1 MFKLTCFVII
11 FIALTSVLPISI
23 LLCNNENLTGK
34 VIGNRIFKHHSIVKP
49 VGVPTHPYGT
59 RHNPYTTTRAMESI
73 ERRNPSKLFKKFRYL
88 ENIWQDC
95 GELCNTSRDGISGPY
110 FNHVK
115 ATIQCE
121 KLFRNEDFDRGHGEA
136 HAPKEIPQELL
147 QEFTMNGR
155 LKIQKWYFD
164 TKYLGGK
171 ARSPIWSKD
180 DVERQIDLA
189 RKGQLPG
196 AYGTSET
203 NALRDGLKHA
213 PHVKNGRI
221 LVIGSESPWVE
232 ASVLEAGARE
242 VVTLEYGEI
251 ISKHAKIKTMIPSE
265 FRQKYLNR
273 TLGLFDGIVTFSS
286 VEHSGLGRYGDALNP
301 WGDIITITRAW
312 CVTRMGGS
320 LTIGVPY
327 SGGRDIVVFNAH
339 RVYGKIRYPYLTTN
353 WHQFYE
359 GHGSQ
364 RVYVFTK

>member
-1 MFKLTCFVII
+1 MFKLKCFVII
-11 FIALTSVLPISI
+11 VIALTSLLLISS
-23 LLCNNENLTGK
+23 LLGNNAALAGK
-34 VIGNRIFKHHSIVKP
+34 LINNRWFNQHPIVKP
-49 VGVPTHPYGT
+49 VPVPTHLYGS
-59 RHNPYTTTRAMESI
+59 RYNPKTTTRTMESI
-73 ERRNPSKLFKKFRYL
+73 ERRKPSKLFKNFRYL

-110 FNHVK
+110 FNLVNT
-115 ATIQCE
+115 TIQCK
-121 KLFRNEDFDRGHGEA
+121 KLFKNEDFDRGHGEA
-136 HAPKEIPQELL
+136 HAPKEIPKELL

-164 TKYLGGK
+164 RKYLGGK

-189 RKGQLPG
+189 RKGKLPG
-196 AYGTSET
+196 AYNTPET

-242 VVTLEYGEI
+242 VVTLEYGTI
-251 ISKHAKIKTMIPSE
+251 ISKHAKIKTMVPSQ
-265 FRQKYLNR
+265 FRQKYLNG
-273 TLGLFDGIVTFSS
+273 TLGLFDGIVTFFS

-301 WGDIITITRAW
+301 WGDIITVARAW

-327 SGGRDIVVFNAH
+327 SSGKDILVFNAH
-339 RVYGKIRYPYLTTN
+339 RVYGNIRYLYLTTN